1 MGNKVKMLPWAGSI
15 LLSCALSFSSL
26 AGSVDRITLE
36 LSSDIRTGEE
46 GGSVDVF
53 TDSGGCYVESVEI
66 MKAPS
71 RPWQGD
77 DEPMIRVVLSL
88 DEDSFFDSGLS
99 EDEITLKGDGGD
111 VTNVTLGKDQIT
123 VYIQLDALE
132 GETVNDK
139 LSGQDSSDQ
148 AMDPGESAD
157 KESEEDE
164 DGSYD
169 LDVSGLG
176 WEEDTGTAY
185 WDDVPDAREYEV
197 RLYRDG
203 DSVTSVKTTSR
214 AYYDFSDEFT
224 GRGDYLFRIRAI
236 RSSSV
241 KGSWE
246 ESDEWYVSSGEAE
259 EIRKKGG
266 SSSERSSSD
275 ESYSDSASG
284 SLNPSTQAD
293 ASGIWMWDETVGRW
307 WYCNWDKTYPADC
320 WQYIDGF
327 WYFFDGQGYM
337 VTGWVLSQDLWYYCD
352 DSGFMLT
359 DATTPDGYEV
369 DEDGVWIQ

>member
-71 RPWQGD
+71 RPWQGGD
-77 DEPMIRVVLSL
+77 DPMIRVVLSL

-99 EDEITLKGDGGD
+99 EDEITLKGDGGN
-111 VTNVTLGKDQIT
+111 VTSVTLGKDQIT

-132 GETVNDK
+132 GETANDK

-185 WDDVPDAREYEV
+185 WD
-197 RLYRDG
+197 
-203 DSVTSVKTTSR
+203 
-214 AYYDFSDEFT
+214 
-224 GRGDYLFRIRAI
+224 
-236 RSSSV
+236 
-241 KGSWE
+241 
-246 ESDEWYVSSGEAE
+246 
-259 EIRKKGG
+259 
-266 SSSERSSSD
+266 
-275 ESYSDSASG
+275 
-284 SLNPSTQAD
+284 D

-352 DSGFMLT
+352 DSGAMLT